1 MSIKKER
8 VEELKKVCK
17 NLRIDLVEMLH
28 DKQTGHPGGSLS
40 VCEIL
45 VTLMMEKAKL
55 DPENPLWEDR
65 DRIVLTKGHAAPML
79 YLALGE
85 LGYFSKEE
93 YKSFRQ
99 VGTILQGHPCMNTT
113 PGVELTA
120 GPLGIGLSA
129 AIGMALS
136 LKLDQ
141 KDATV
146 YAILG
151 DGELNEG
158 VIWEGIMSAVKFE
171 VDNLICILD
180 YNKVQLDGTLDEIMP
195 MDNLKDRFESF
206 GMVVFE
212 TDGHDI
218 EALANT
224 IDQAKS
230 VKGKPAMIMADT
242 VKGKGV
248 SFMEGKNQWHGS
260 PISDELLEQAI
271 QELGGK

>member
-55 DPENPLWEDR
+55 DPANPLWEDR

-136 LKLDQ
+136 LKLDK

-206 GMVVFE
+206 GMEVFE

-230 VKGKPAMIMADT
+230 VKGKPVMIMADT